1 MGKDKAKINAS
12 WTCKRTSSN
21 FGVICTFHITGIP
34 GIPSYDE
41 TDLMGFEPNTNVYH
55 WYSVTNAGETH
66 DHIAR
71 VPEGNKIQFAY
82 TGVQEGKPYKELINL
97 EFSDDSRTVVGRAET
112 FVGGASTSVMELSL
126 HK

>member
-1 MGKDKAKINAS
+1 
-12 WTCKRTSSN
+12 
-21 FGVICTFHITGIP
+21 
-34 GIPSYDE
+34 
-41 TDLMGFEPNTNVYH
+41 
-55 WYSVTNAGETH
+55 
-66 DHIAR
+66 